1 MIHLLCMKILSC
13 FPSYLISILLII
25 CTYPYYSYRPLSVL
39 SGVGDGRWCEHHRR
53 QVLQE
58 RYSLCGFPHIRWCTY
73 STVQLSRANTT
84 LVTLLSLLLLLSLY
98 SLLLCLALP
107 LYLSFPLNIF
117 SLFILSSFSFPL
129 FHSLIHTLIF
139 FQAQKMLDDPTCNDK
154 VGASVKLL
162 NKLARILR
170 QRRIDEGA
178 LTLAS
183 PEVRDILPSLPL
195 PSSPLPFLSPPLP
208 SLPFLLSC
216 GIILC
221 TNLSCLVLSCLV
233 LSCLVLSSLVLSRSV
248 LSYPILPCTVLS
260 YHNYHVNFTLAYFS
274 SLVMCCDFII
284 STTRLVPYHLFSFV
298 M

>member
-1 MIHLLCMKILSC
+1 MDDDANIIDVRFCKSAIHSVASL
-13 FPSYLISILLII
+13 
-25 CTYPYYSYRPLSVL
+25 TYDDVR
-39 SGVGDGRWCEHHRR
+39 
-53 QVLQE
+53 
-58 RYSLCGFPHIRWCTY
+58 
-73 STVQLSRANTT
+73 TVQLSRANTT

-195 PSSPLPFLSPPLP
+195 PSSPLHSPPCHSFCPVASYCVLTC
-208 SLPFLLSC
+208 LV
-216 GIILC
+216 
-221 TNLSCLVLSCLV
+221 LSCLVLSCLV
-233 LSCLVLSSLVLSRSV
+233 LSCLV
-248 LSYPILPCTVLS
+248 
-260 YHNYHVNFTLAYFS
+260 
-274 SLVMCCDFII
+274 
-284 STTRLVPYHLFSFV
+284 
-298 M
+298 